1 MVIAV
6 QHFDPWTL
14 ALAKR
19 VASRAASRKV
29 ALDLALILAVAVLS
43 VVIDIVFA
51 VFVGIGLAALVFLV
65 RMSRSVI
72 RRMYRCSGVRSR
84 KRRTVTEMEALER
97 AGAAILAVELQG
109 ALFFGSGERLAAEL
123 DAQLEQETGY
133 VVLDL
138 RRITEIDSTGA
149 QILRELNAKLA
160 ARGRHMLLSVA
171 QPSDTAA
178 QLAEVGVL
186 DLVGEKR
193 VFHDLDRAI
202 GWAEDDLLRAAGAG
216 APEQEELPLAEASI
230 AAGITARELAKME
243 KHLERR
249 VYEPGQQL
257 FGEGDAGDELFIIVK
272 GSASAF
278 LRHGGGDIRLVTFAQ
293 GTVLG
298 ELAILDAGPRSASV
312 TTEAGLVCYGLSR
325 TSFAALCED
334 SPAVAIK
341 LLGNLGRL
349 LSHRLRDAN
358 RMIQQLEE

>member
-1 MVIAV
+1 
-6 QHFDPWTL
+6 
-14 ALAKR
+14 
-19 VASRAASRKV
+19 
-29 ALDLALILAVAVLS
+29 
-43 VVIDIVFA
+43 
-51 VFVGIGLAALVFLV
+51 
-65 RMSRSVI
+65 
-72 RRMYRCSGVRSR
+72 
-84 KRRTVTEMEALER
+84 
-97 AGAAILAVELQG
+97 
-109 ALFFGSGERLAAEL
+109 
-123 DAQLEQETGY
+123 
-133 VVLDL
+133 
-138 RRITEIDSTGA
+138 
-149 QILRELNAKLA
+149 
-160 ARGRHMLLSVA
+160 
-171 QPSDTAA
+171 
-178 QLAEVGVL
+178 
-186 DLVGEKR
+186 